1 MHARLRGSL
10 AAAALAMTVQ
20 LSASCSS
27 QGDRFTINELI
38 DRHERADLVFAG
50 SGCAEVSL
58 PGAGGADDTRPR
70 AGDFNFS
77 EGPDGD
83 SFLVRVFSD
92 DELLTSRRY
101 DETMLASGK
110 VDEFSVTTH
119 LGVVYTL
126 RYWGGLCPLGADGSI
141 E

>member
-1 MHARLRGSL
+1 MHDGVRVAL
-10 AAAALAMTVQ
+10 AAAALAMTGQ

-27 QGDRFTINELI
+27 HGDRFTVNEII
-38 DRHERADLVFAG
+38 DRHEGANLVFAG
-50 SGCAEVSL
+50 GGCSYVSL
-58 PGAGGADDTRPR
+58 PGAGGADDTAPR

-101 DETMLASGK
+101 DEAMLASGK

-126 RYWGGLCPLGADGSI
+126 RYWGGSCALGADGSI

>member
-1 MHARLRGSL
+1 MHDRVRWLL
-10 AAAALAMTVQ
+10 AAATLAMTGP

-27 QGDRFTINELI
+27 PGDRFTVNEVI
-38 DRHERADLVFAG
+38 ERHEGANLVFAG
-50 SGCAEVSL
+50 GGCSDVSL
-58 PGAGGADDTRPR
+58 PGAGGADDTGPR

-92 DELLTSRRY
+92 DELLISRRY
-101 DETMLASGK
+101 DEAMLASGR

-119 LGVVYTL
+119 LGIVYTL
-126 RYWGGLCPLGADGSI
+126 RHWGGSCALGADGSI